1 MVPLKF
7 DGPTPGR
14 QVQFWCP
21 APQRTIALHRRDVN
35 MGGTGEIQMPTYQVN
50 TPDPLTGTYF
60 NGSLQPSTAQ
70 SWSTASASY
79 AAPAI
84 TGGAS
89 SALTTRSSSGV
100 TVTAAAAN
108 ALGITFTPITSAAV
122 YWVRASM
129 LLVSSGIAGTIVG
142 VRITDGTNTVGIW
155 QSQPVT
161 STIGSLTVD
170 VAGIFVP
177 ATGNAVTLSI
187 QAATSSGTITM
198 GYGSASNSLWSGADW
213 QLVRLR

>member
-1 MVPLKF
+1 
-7 DGPTPGR
+7 
-14 QVQFWCP
+14 
-21 APQRTIALHRRDVN
+21 
-35 MGGTGEIQMPTYQVN
+35 
-50 TPDPLTGTYF
+50 
-60 NGSLQPSTAQ
+60 
-70 SWSTASASY
+70 
-79 AAPAI
+79 
-84 TGGAS
+84 
-89 SALTTRSSSGV
+89 
-100 TVTAAAAN
+100 VTAAAAN